1 MTAVEDVVNAELVV
15 VDHNLFRAATP
26 AEVIVAAE
34 AMARPLGDLIRG
46 QNMVTRIGKGEHSNI
61 EGWQTAGAMLGIS
74 AHTVWSRPVPDLP
87 DDVRGWEARAEARTR
102 TGEIVGAAEGM
113 VDNSER
119 NWRGA
124 TDQAMRSMAQTRA
137 QSKALAS
144 VLRFVMTLTGVKG
157 TPLEEVEGR
166 PERDA
171 GAGSGGP
178 SALPAWAAPVA
189 NDTVSAVAAQLVALL
204 NALGVDEDADRE
216 VMRLGQAIFD
226 SCGDSM
232 PVAVANTIGLLA
244 AYAVP
249 ATDAPV
255 EDAVEAA
262 DASPGQTTLD
272 DTEPAGEPGEGTTA

>member
-1 MTAVEDVVNAELVV
+1 
-15 VDHNLFRAATP
+15 
-26 AEVIVAAE
+26 
-34 AMARPLGDLIRG
+34 
-46 QNMVTRIGKGEHSNI
+46 
-61 EGWQTAGAMLGIS
+61 
-74 AHTVWSRPVPDLP
+74 
-87 DDVRGWEARAEARTR
+87 
-102 TGEIVGAAEGM
+102 
-113 VDNSER
+113 
-119 NWRGA
+119 GA

-171 GAGSGGP
+171 GAGSGGSP
-178 SALPAWAAPVA
+178 ASPPAWAAPVG
-189 NDTVSAVAAQLVALL
+189 NDPVSAVAAQLVALL
-204 NALGVDEDADRE
+204 NALGVDEDTDRE